1 MKAPSRLLAAIVLVV
16 SGIGTAYADQILDAA
31 AHSRAARSIVSSPSA
46 AHSVTAVADVSLQP
60 VHGGLRPESESRRPG
75 HPLTDSPDAARA
87 TPVAASN
94 GIISLAAAD
103 DTGAIAAAQRP
114 ARSQSAV
121 PALAKSPGTPQEAP
135 VAASWITL
143 LCGLVVMAFM
153 ASRRGS
159 DPD

>member
-1 MKAPSRLLAAIVLVV
+1 MKAPSRLLAAIVVVV
-16 SGIGTAYADQILDAA
+16 SGIGTAYADQILDGA
-31 AHSRAARSIVSSPSA
+31 AHSRAARSIASSPSA

-60 VHGGLRPESESRRPG
+60 HGRLRPEPEADRHG
-75 HPLTDSPDAARA
+75 HPMTDSPDAARA

-103 DTGAIAAAQRP
+103 DTGAIAPAQRP

-121 PALAKSPGTPQEAP
+121 PALAKSPGTPQETP

>member
-1 MKAPSRLLAAIVLVV
+1 MKSPARLMVALAVA
-16 SGIGTAYADQILDAA
+16 SGIGTVHADRIADPA
-31 AHSRAARSIVSSPSA
+31 AHSRTERGVTSNHSARSLVE
-46 AHSVTAVADVSLQP
+46 VADLSLQP
-60 VHGGLRPESESRRPG
+60 AHGRLRPDSDGHVRPAAESA
-75 HPLTDSPDAARA
+75 DAARA
-87 TPVAASN
+87 TPVAAIN

-114 ARSQSAV
+114 TRPQTTAS
-121 PALAKSPGTPQEAP
+121 ALAKSPLEPQEAP
-135 VAASWITL
+135 VPAGWMTL